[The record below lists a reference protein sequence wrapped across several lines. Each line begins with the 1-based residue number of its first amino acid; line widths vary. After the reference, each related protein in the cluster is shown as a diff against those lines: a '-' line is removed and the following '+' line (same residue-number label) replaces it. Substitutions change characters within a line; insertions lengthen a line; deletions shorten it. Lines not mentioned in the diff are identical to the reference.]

1 MKNEHKEGGPF
12 VSFILLNSVAFDM
25 EQFLF
30 DLKNDWGIIPSDDD
44 LTQENDTMVCTIDG
58 MMATV
63 SLMPTPVPN
72 GEAVENARTNFRWP
86 EAVSV
91 AQTHKA
97 HLLVAV
103 LPQEQSLTQAGIL
116 MVRLGSCCL
125 KQKNATAVNTLGSV
139 LAPDFY
145 IDFAEGY
152 LNNDLFPIMN
162 LVFFGLYSRDKG
174 KTVCAYTYGMHCFC
188 KDEIE
193 ILDSPHPAQEVM
205 ELLTGIA
212 SYVIEEDVLLQN
224 GETIGFSEEQKLPI
238 KKSKGQALGGET
250 LKIGF

>member
-12 VSFILLNSVAFDM
+12 VSFVLLNSIAFDM
-25 EQFLF
+25 EQLLL
-30 DLKNDWGIIPSDDD
+30 DLKNDWGIEIADDD
-44 LTQENDTMVCTIDG
+44 IKQENNTIVCMIDG

-63 SLMPTPVPN
+63 SPMPAPVPN
-72 GEAVENARTNFRWP
+72 SEAVENARTNFRWP

-91 AQTHKA
+91 AQAHKA

-103 LPQEQSLTQAGIL
+103 LPREQPLTQAGIA
-116 MVRLGSCCL
+116 MVKLSSSCL
-125 KQKNATAVNTLGSV
+125 KQKNAVAINTLGSV

-152 LNNDLFPIMN
+152 LKSGMFPIMN

-174 KTVCAYTYGMHCFC
+174 KTVCAYTYGMKCFC
-188 KDEIE
+188 KDEME
-193 ILDSPHPAQEVM
+193 ILDSLHSAQEVM

-212 SYVIEEDVLLQN
+212 GYVVEEDVLLQD

-238 KKSKGQALGGET
+238 KKSKGKALDGET

>member
-1 MKNEHKEGGPF
+1 MKNEHREGGPF

-25 EQFLF
+25 EKLLS
-30 DLKNDWGIIPSDDD
+30 DLKNDWGIDVADDD
-44 LTQENDTMVCTIDG
+44 LTWENDTVVCTIDG
-58 MMATV
+58 MTATV
-63 SLMPTPVPN
+63 SLMPAPVPN
-72 GEAVENARTNFRWP
+72 EEAVENARTNFRWP

-91 AQTHKA
+91 AEAHRA

-103 LPQEQSLTQAGIL
+103 LPQGQSLAQAGIV
-116 MVRLGSCCL
+116 MVKLGSSCL
-125 KQKNATAVNTLGSV
+125 KQKNATAINTLGSV

-152 LNNDLFPIMN
+152 LNNSLFPIMN

-212 SYVIEEDVLLQN
+212 SYVIEEDVLLQD

-238 KKSKGQALGGET
+238 QKSEGQALDGKT